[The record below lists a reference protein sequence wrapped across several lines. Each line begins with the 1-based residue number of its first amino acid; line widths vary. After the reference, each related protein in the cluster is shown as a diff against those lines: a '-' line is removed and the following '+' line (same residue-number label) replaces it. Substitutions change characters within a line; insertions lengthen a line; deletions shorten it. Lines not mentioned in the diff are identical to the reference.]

1 MERVFITGGTGNVG
15 SRSVNDLLLK
25 EIPVTLYA
33 RNPEKA
39 KSLFNHHPLV
49 STVKGDYDDF
59 SNLKDQL
66 KGHSRLLLVIVD
78 LERYVALKREIA
90 TCAYEAGITQI
101 VDISSLTASFPPRT
115 TMGGD
120 LHRLGEE
127 AILNVTNRG
136 YLVTLR
142 PGRFM
147 SNLLNYSKPLGDV
160 VLDTVDEGELVGW
173 ISPDDIGAV
182 AALVLSEDLEK
193 HKDAVYELNG
203 DAVSPVELAK
213 IFSEACSRPFSC
225 KKTKASELYNV
236 MIQAGYSHLF
246 AYGYSTRLA
255 SVSNWLPSVTD
266 GIEILLGR
274 NPETLKEFIFK
285 HKDSF

>member
-1 MERVFITGGTGNVG
+1 MERVFIIGGTGNVG
-15 SRSVNDLLLK
+15 SRAVNDLLLK

-49 STVKGDYDDF
+49 STVQGDYDDF

-66 KGHSRLLLVIVD
+66 KGHGRLLLLIGD

-90 TCAYEAGITQI
+90 TCAYGAGIAQI
-101 VDISSLTASFPPRT
+101 VDISSLDASFPSRAT
-115 TMGGD
+115 LSGD
-120 LHRLGEE
+120 IHRLGEE
-127 AILNVTNRG
+127 AMLDVANRG
-136 YLVTLR
+136 YLVILR

-147 SNLLNYSKPLGDV
+147 SNLLSFSRPFGDV
-160 VLDTVDEGELVGW
+160 VLDTVDGEELMGW

-203 DAVSPVELAK
+203 DAVSPLELAR
-213 IFSEACSRPFSC
+213 IFSEACGRPFGC
-225 KKTKASELYNV
+225 KKAKASDLYKA
-236 MIQAGYSHLF
+236 MIQAGHSHLL

-255 SVSNWLPSVTD
+255 SVNNWLPGVTD
-266 GIEILLGR
+266 GMEILLGR
-274 NPETLKEFIFK
+274 NPETLREFVFRY
-285 HKDSF
+285 KDSF